1 MTDFRALCAELLQA
15 IEDDVIDTND
25 GQRFQAVVDRARAA
39 LAQPEPQGPT
49 DEELQ
54 ELASGFFTPTEF
66 HFVDFARAAL
76 TRWGRPAIEPV
87 SVTERLPGPEDCAP
101 WPDEPDANPWCWA
114 GKEVDGGWEW
124 DQIGMLGVDAKNL
137 GRVLGGGGW
146 THWLPHHAL
155 PVPQQEAG

>member
-25 GQRFQAVVDRARAA
+25 GPKFQAVVDRSRTA
-39 LAQPEPQGPT
+39 LSQPEPQGPT

-76 TRWGRPAIEPV
+76 ARWGRTAIEPV
-87 SVTERLPGPEDCAP
+87 PVAERLPGP
-101 WPDEPDANPWCWA
+101 
-114 GKEVDGGWEW
+114 K
-124 DQIGMLGVDAKNL
+124 
-137 GRVLGGGGW
+137 
-146 THWLPHHAL
+146 
-155 PVPQQEAG
+155 QEADRG